1 MEIPPPRGA
10 RWKRGRRSFL
20 SSVLAHH
27 ICHGSV
33 FSKLLR
39 FYFRLLKSCWLTPL
53 SSLSITELL
62 FPSHVVFL
70 VVWLFPFHHFSHFS
84 FSECGASLGCYHPS
98 RCRSSSS
105 SHFLSR
111 LLTFIFPLIFL
122 FLCLHLLKCFHL
134 SVIYFPFSLSFF
146 RPPWKLPVYTQKLFN
161 GMNYIE
167 NDCPPW

>member
-84 FSECGASLGCYHPS
+84 SSECGASLGCYHPS

-134 SVIYFPFSLSFF
+134 SVIYFPFSFF
-146 RPPWKLPVYTQKLFN
+146 FLPPWKLPVYTQKWFD
-161 GMNYIE
+161 GMY
-167 NDCPPW
+167 

>member
-1 MEIPPPRGA
+1 MAATHRQLWWKSPRREVLDEKEAGA
-10 RWKRGRRSFL
+10 RSSRRFWPII
-20 SSVLAHH
+20 SVTA
-27 ICHGSV
+27 V

-146 RPPWKLPVYTQKLFN
+146 LPPWKLPVYTQKLFD
-161 GMNYIE
+161 GMY
-167 NDCPPW
+167 